1 VLEGLAALLCSCSYR
16 ILCKVSPQ
24 GERLGFLMF
33 FDDGLESETRG
44 KQVSTCPGCGQKLG
58 LHLLQAHKN
67 LSSL

>member
-1 VLEGLAALLCSCSYR
+1 
-16 ILCKVSPQ
+16 VSPQ